1 LQAVQEPT
9 LLDECGLDDNIKAVL
24 LENIQQKLTQQAV
37 KIRADVEVAC
47 YTYEGIDAVK
57 DALRAGI
64 ACSTEAV
71 PIRINLIAPPLYVI
85 TTSTPEKTDGLQIL
99 NDACKAIEERI
110 CEAGGSFNIQ
120 MAPKVVTAT
129 DEADL
134 AKQMEKAELENAEVS
149 GDDDP
154 QAPSEKRSAIK
165 AQFRQHALS
174 GLASLHCKSLKET
187 SAQTLS

>member
-1 LQAVQEPT
+1 LI
-9 LLDECGLDDNIKAVL
+9 GF
-24 LENIQQKLTQQAV
+24 
-37 KIRADVEVAC
+37 
-47 YTYEGIDAVK
+47 
-57 DALRAGI
+57 RAGI

-134 AKQMEKAELENAEVS
+134 AKQMEKAELENAEVLVPFLILTDS
-149 GDDDP
+149 LPPHKITSRCPVMTTTTTKNKLEWAERSRKEKTIRRTRKAKAVIEEHDPATIFLLFVLLNLREFHDYDDRR
-154 QAPSEKRSAIK
+154 RSKHYSSSKNVGHRFFFI
-165 AQFRQHALS
+165 
-174 GLASLHCKSLKET
+174 
-187 SAQTLS
+187 